1 MKNKILPFVIVLL
14 VGVIFI
20 IVSCIALNSMPDK
33 DEMIKITGKITDIER
48 DRHGDDESH
57 DVYVE
62 YEIDDQLYEDK
73 LGYYSSSFRVGQ
85 DITLYYEEEN
95 PQKVYAEGEEGFL
108 KIFKV
113 IGIVVTA
120 FGALGMVYT
129 IVKKRE

>member
-1 MKNKILPFVIVLL
+1 M
-14 VGVIFI
+14 
-20 IVSCIALNSMPDK
+20 M
-33 DEMIKITGKITDIER
+33 
-48 DRHGDDESH
+48 SH
-57 DVYVE
+57 MMFYVE

-113 IGIVVTA
+113 IGIVVTV

-129 IVKKRE
+129 MVKKRE